1 MSSKHRAFWGQG
13 CTKRLSLGRG
23 GCVCGRAMTG
33 LPGAFP
39 AWLGTCV
46 WGHALDPAG
55 AALRGR
61 TTRQGDGAGRGY
73 LSGPLALPGVQ
84 QLSTRLLCLLPG
96 EAECPFH
103 GNLAGDGAA
112 GPGKLSRAALL
123 VLREHQARSSANQER
138 GELLSWANLHS
149 RAASLPKLNS
159 GEK

>member
-13 CTKRLSLGRG
+13 CTKRLRLLGWG

-46 WGHALDPAG
+46 WVHALDPAG

-84 QLSTRLLCLLPG
+84 QLSARLLCLLPG

-123 VLREHQARSSANQER
+123 VLREHQARSSANQEG
-138 GELLSWANLHS
+138 GELVLGKSSQPGRFPA
-149 RAASLPKLNS
+149 
-159 GEK
+159 

>member
-1 MSSKHRAFWGQG
+1 
-13 CTKRLSLGRG
+13 
-23 GCVCGRAMTG
+23 MTG

-39 AWLGTCV
+39 AWLGTYV
-46 WGHALDPAG
+46 WVHALDPAG

-61 TTRQGDGAGRGY
+61 TTRQGDGAGQGY

-84 QLSTRLLCLLPG
+84 QLSARLLCLLPG

-123 VLREHQARSSANQER
+123 VLREHQARSSANQEG
-138 GELLSWANLHS
+138 GELVLGKSSQPGRFPA
-149 RAASLPKLNS
+149 
-159 GEK
+159 

>member
-1 MSSKHRAFWGQG
+1 MSSKHRAFWGHG
-13 CTKRLSLGRG
+13 WTKRLSPRPGWLCRWQSHD
-23 GCVCGRAMTG
+23 RPSWG
-33 LPGAFP
+33 LPRLA
-39 AWLGTCV
+39 GTCV
-46 WGHALDPAG
+46 WVHALDPAG

-84 QLSTRLLCLLPG
+84 QLSARLLCILPG